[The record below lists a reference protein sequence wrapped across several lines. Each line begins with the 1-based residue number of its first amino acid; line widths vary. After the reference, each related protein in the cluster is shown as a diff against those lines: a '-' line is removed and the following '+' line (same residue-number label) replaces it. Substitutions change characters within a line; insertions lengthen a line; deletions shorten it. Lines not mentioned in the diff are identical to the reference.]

1 MITDPELTPEARIR
15 GLTRCAT
22 ELRNLALVLRVLGA
36 PGEGDQAEQLA
47 QAVDV
52 VREVIEHPRRRASDA
67 EPNS

>member
-1 MITDPELTPEARIR
+1 MDEGLTPQKRIQ
-15 GLTRCAT
+15 GLARCAG

-47 QAVDV
+47 HAVDV

-67 EPNS
+67 EPNG